1 MLSSTISLKL
11 KKTRNLIILEKQNTK
26 NPMNN
31 RLLKTRYIELRH
43 KIDEEVITKDEMDEY
58 VTVCNNLLKF
68 YLTKHKYDVKRLI
81 YR

>member
-1 MLSSTISLKL
+1 
-11 KKTRNLIILEKQNTK
+11 
-26 NPMNN
+26 MNN